1 MPLLNCVVK
10 SDQST
15 LLQVLKALHDDLKK
29 GDMDTLK
36 NFHVEWKHVNMAAH
50 QPTSLE
56 SMILNQMCQEAAKG
70 VEVQCAREYWGDPN
84 LQQRAAEL
92 FKMSP
97 DQIKNLPTHNLDAER
112 DLARMGYL
120 ASLSAAHS
128 NKKFKGKR
136 IRDDLVLTETTTQA
150 QDVDMKYK
158 KIFKTLKEMEQKWTE
173 SQKKEMESY
182 IRKRLQADNKVN
194 HYTKEILRKCK
205 EHDGPITSCAE
216 LQQLQ
221 KRCEGKAFQRA
232 LRSEIIFQRLMNP
245 QDHQARPKLYKVNGM
260 SVGDMLINFTEL
272 LCEGATNENSV
283 VQFPTSEEME
293 VTLTSMADQQQ
304 PDQFTFQQPLAVVW
318 HDEESE
324 TSKWYIG
331 FYLDGNIEQS
341 IRVDHLVGEQDVW
354 KRPLEDDIQEVV
366 AEQIIPVVVDGE
378 WKAVTGDG
386 RSDRYMEMK
395 YMVKNWKEIEAKK
408 DEKESQQ

>member
-1 MPLLNCVVK
+1 
-10 SDQST
+10 
-15 LLQVLKALHDDLKK
+15 
-29 GDMDTLK
+29 
-36 NFHVEWKHVNMAAH
+36 
-50 QPTSLE
+50 
-56 SMILNQMCQEAAKG
+56 
-70 VEVQCAREYWGDPN
+70 
-84 LQQRAAEL
+84 
-92 FKMSP
+92 
-97 DQIKNLPTHNLDAER
+97 
-112 DLARMGYL
+112 
-120 ASLSAAHS
+120 
-128 NKKFKGKR
+128 
-136 IRDDLVLTETTTQA
+136 
-150 QDVDMKYK
+150 
-158 KIFKTLKEMEQKWTE
+158 
-173 SQKKEMESY
+173 
-182 IRKRLQADNKVN
+182 
-194 HYTKEILRKCK
+194 
-205 EHDGPITSCAE
+205 
-216 LQQLQ
+216 
-221 KRCEGKAFQRA
+221 
-232 LRSEIIFQRLMNP
+232 MNP

-272 LCEGATNENSV
+272 LCEGATTENSV